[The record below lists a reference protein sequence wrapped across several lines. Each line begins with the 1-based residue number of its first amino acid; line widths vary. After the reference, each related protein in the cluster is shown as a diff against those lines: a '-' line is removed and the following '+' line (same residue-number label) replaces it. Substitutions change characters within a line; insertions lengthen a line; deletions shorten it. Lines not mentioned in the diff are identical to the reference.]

1 MIGKFLIFQVMI
13 LVPFLAGPVVKRKFR
28 DPSKLSKGIININ
41 LIFIEPLIVFWS
53 VWGLSLNKNFIILPL
68 AGVLMV
74 FLGMSAGAIFNTILK
89 LADKKRAT
97 FLIGSCLANHG
108 FTMGGFL
115 CYLLFGEKGL
125 ALSLI
130 FISYFMPLIF
140 LFIFPYARG
149 AGRRE
154 QVAETTGLKRLRP
167 FFLSLQNMPLY
178 ALLTAVIL
186 QLAGLARPEYNLS
199 LDPLLLTSVGL
210 YYFSLGTNFR
220 SVDIKGA
227 LKENLALGA
236 IKFLIVPL
244 VVFIFLKWLPLETAA
259 KQVIMLEA
267 FMPVAIYSVISS
279 ILFDLDSGLASGM
292 FVLNTL
298 FFLFLVLPFIVLGG
312 KIIFAF

>member
-1 MIGKFLIFQVMI
+1 MIGKFIIFQVMI

-28 DPSKLSKGIININ
+28 NSSNLSKGIINFN

-53 VWGLSLNKNFIILPL
+53 VWGLSLNKNLIILPL

-74 FLGMSAGAIFNTILK
+74 LSGMSAGVIFNTVLK

-97 FLIGSCLANHG
+97 FLISSSLANHG

-149 AGRRE
+149 VGCRE
-154 QVAETTGLKRLRP
+154 EEGITGFKKLKP
-167 FFLSLQNMPLY
+167 FLLNLQNMPFY
-178 ALLTAVIL
+178 ALLMAIVL
-186 QLAGLARPEYNLS
+186 QLAGLARPAYKLS

-220 SVDIKGA
+220 SVDIKPA
-227 LKENLALGA
+227 LKENFALSV

-244 VVFIFLKWLPLETAA
+244 LVFVVLKWLPLETTA

-279 ILFDLDSGLASGM
+279 ILFDLDSSLASGM

-298 FFLFLVLPFIVLGG
+298 FFLFLVLPFIMLGG